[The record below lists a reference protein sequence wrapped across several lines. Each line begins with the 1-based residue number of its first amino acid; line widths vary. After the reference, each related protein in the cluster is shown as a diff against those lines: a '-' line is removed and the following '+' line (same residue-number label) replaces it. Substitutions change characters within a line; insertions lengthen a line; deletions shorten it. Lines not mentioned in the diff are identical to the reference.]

1 MRILMDINANNHSLV
16 NKCLDDAGLSGF
28 YECLSD
34 TKLATNTLDLH
45 NQAIDEECFSD
56 ACLNLAANDIPFSV
70 GAWSDADIY
79 KMPV

>member
-1 MRILMDINANNHSLV
+1 MRILIDISASNHSLV
-16 NKCLDDAGLSGF
+16 NKCLDDAGLSGS
-28 YECLSD
+28 YECIRD

-45 NQAIDEECFSD
+45 GQTVDKECFIE
-56 ACLNLAANDIPFSV
+56 ACLNLAANDITFSV